1 MQKHFYTYC
10 ELKNWLSMELE
21 KKYDEKMLDDIVD
34 RGLIV
39 SLNREQIQYFIEKDI
54 YLCKKLLEQNYEISD
69 DIISFF
75 GFRMDVFFDIIKITD
90 GTFLKSLKGSEK
102 KRVPAYIR
110 NLLFMSENKTYEKTN
125 EKVFNLSECTVVS
138 DNLFVIH
145 YLDEVKKREGLYTE
159 FENNDFANTSTY
171 MGIKKN
177 IIDFVMESIIIHS
190 NPEGVFVDLMC
201 GSGYVANIFSKLG
214 TTYASDSQ
222 LFCTLLAKVQGNG
235 ISVNW
240 ALEALTQIYSD
251 YLYNMEK
258 LKDLFGEGIITENSI
273 FHMDLSN
280 KNKILDL
287 YTQFVNNTELYSS
300 TDNTS
305 KHIQLLIDQRKQ
317 NHKLFPYCLF
327 ATYFS
332 NIYFGME
339 QSFQIDSIRYAIEQF
354 EDKQLQDWMTGVLI
368 ITVSVVASNYGGH
381 FAQPKKNDQE
391 NLESILDQRKKS
403 VWLEF
408 SKRLMAVA
416 EESEKRKAPIHIIP
430 GPWQDALEFLKARNI
445 RNALVYVDA
454 PYKRDDYSRYYHVLE
469 TLARYDYPDSEHKSR
484 TRSISKGERFRSEF
498 STRNVGKVE
507 NQFVFLITEILR
519 NNYVCAWSYSN
530 NGSADM
536 MRVIEGVL
544 EKKSCDIYIY
554 AVEHRHVSQGKKRK
568 ESVSNKTVEY
578 CIVFRSGGADNF
590 WT

>member
-110 NLLFMSENKTYEKTN
+110 NLLFMSENRTYEKTN

-368 ITVSVVASNYGGH
+368 ITASVVASNYGGH

-408 SKRLMAVA
+408 SRRLMAVA
-416 EESEKRKAPIHIIP
+416 EESEKRKEPIHIIP
-430 GPWQDALEFLKARNI
+430 GPWQDALAFLKARNI

-544 EKKSCDIYIY
+544 EKKSCDIYML
-554 AVEHRHVSQGKKRK
+554 
-568 ESVSNKTVEY
+568 
-578 CIVFRSGGADNF
+578 
-590 WT
+590 

>member
-54 YLCKKLLEQNYEISD
+54 YLCKKLLERNYEISD

-416 EESEKRKAPIHIIP
+416 EESEKRKEPIHIIP

>member
-110 NLLFMSENKTYEKTN
+110 ILLFMSENRTYEKTN

-368 ITVSVVASNYGGH
+368 ITASVVASNYGGH

-408 SKRLMAVA
+408 SRRLMAVA
-416 EESEKRKAPIHIIP
+416 EESEKRKEPIHIIP
-430 GPWQDALEFLKARNI
+430 GPWQDALAFLKARNI

>member
-110 NLLFMSENKTYEKTN
+110 NLLFMSENRTYEKTN

-177 IIDFVMESIIIHS
+177 IINFVMESIIIHS

-368 ITVSVVASNYGGH
+368 ITASVVASNYGGH

-408 SKRLMAVA
+408 SRRLMAVA
-416 EESEKRKAPIHIIP
+416 EESEKRKEPIHIIP
-430 GPWQDALEFLKARNI
+430 GPWQDALAFLKARNI

>member
-1 MQKHFYTYC
+1 
-10 ELKNWLSMELE
+10 MELE

-110 NLLFMSENKTYEKTN
+110 NLLFMSENRTYEKTN

-368 ITVSVVASNYGGH
+368 ITASVVASNYGGH

-408 SKRLMAVA
+408 SRRLMAVA
-416 EESEKRKAPIHIIP
+416 EESEKRKEPIHIIP
-430 GPWQDALEFLKARNI
+430 GPWQDALAFLKARNI

>member
-416 EESEKRKAPIHIIP
+416 EESEKRKEPIHIIP

-578 CIVFRSGGADNF
+578 CIVFRSGGANNF

>member
-305 KHIQLLIDQRKQ
+305 KHIQLLIDQRKH

-416 EESEKRKAPIHIIP
+416 EESEKRKEPIHIIP

>member
-1 MQKHFYTYC
+1 
-10 ELKNWLSMELE
+10 MELE

-416 EESEKRKAPIHIIP
+416 EESEKRKEPIHIIP

>member
-1 MQKHFYTYC
+1 
-10 ELKNWLSMELE
+10 
-21 KKYDEKMLDDIVD
+21 MLDDIVD

-416 EESEKRKAPIHIIP
+416 EESEKRKEPIHIIP

>member
-416 EESEKRKAPIHIIP
+416 EESEKRKEPIHIIQ

>member
-416 EESEKRKAPIHIIP
+416 EESEKRKEPIHIIP

>member
-1 MQKHFYTYC
+1 MQKYFYTYC

-21 KKYDEKMLDDIVD
+21 KKYDEEILDDIVD

-39 SLNREQIQYFIEKDI
+39 SLNREQTQYFIEKDV
-54 YLCKKLLEQNYEISD
+54 YLCKKLLEQNYKISD
-69 DIISFF
+69 EIISFF
-75 GFRMDVFFDIIKITD
+75 GFRMDVFFDITKITD
-90 GTFLKSLKGSEK
+90 GTFLKTHKGTEK

-110 NLLFMSENKTYEKTN
+110 NLLFLSENKIYEKTD
-125 EKVFNLSECTVVS
+125 EKTFNLPECTVVS

-145 YLDEVKKREGLYTE
+145 YLDDVKNREGLYTE

-177 IIDFVMESIIIHS
+177 IIDFVMESIIIHY
-190 NPEGVFVDLMC
+190 NPESVFVDLMC
-201 GSGYVANIFSKLG
+201 GSGSVANIFSKFG

-222 LFCTLLAKVQGNG
+222 LFCTLLAKVQGKG
-235 ISVNW
+235 ISVNR
-240 ALEALTQIYSD
+240 ALEALTQIYYD

-258 LKDLFGEGIITENSI
+258 LKDLFGESIITENNI

-287 YTQFVNNTELYSS
+287 YTQFVNNTQLYSS

-305 KHIQLLIDQRKQ
+305 KQIQLLVDQRKQ
-317 NHKLFPYCLF
+317 NHKSFPYCLF
-327 ATYFS
+327 TTYFS

-368 ITVSVVASNYGGH
+368 ITASVVASNYGGH
-381 FAQPKKNDQE
+381 FAQPKKICQE

-408 SKRLMAVA
+408 SRRLMAIA
-416 EESEKRKAPIHIIP
+416 EESEKRKNSIHIIP
-430 GPWQDALEFLKARNI
+430 GPWQDALAFLKARNI
-445 RNALVYVDA
+445 GNALVYVDA

-469 TLARYDYPDSEHKSR
+469 TLARYDYPDSEYKSR

-507 NQFVFLITEILR
+507 NQFVFLITEVSK

-544 EKKSCDIYIY
+544 ENKSCNVYIY
-554 AVEHRHVSQGKKRK
+554 AVEHRHMSQGKKRK
-568 ESVSNKTVEY
+568 ERVRGKTVEY
-578 CIVFRSGGADNF
+578 CIVFKAAV
-590 WT
+590 

>member
-1 MQKHFYTYC
+1 M
-10 ELKNWLSMELE
+10 
-21 KKYDEKMLDDIVD
+21 
-34 RGLIV
+34 
-39 SLNREQIQYFIEKDI
+39 
-54 YLCKKLLEQNYEISD
+54 
-69 DIISFF
+69 
-75 GFRMDVFFDIIKITD
+75 
-90 GTFLKSLKGSEK
+90 
-102 KRVPAYIR
+102 
-110 NLLFMSENKTYEKTN
+110 
-125 EKVFNLSECTVVS
+125 
-138 DNLFVIH
+138 
-145 YLDEVKKREGLYTE
+145 YTE

-368 ITVSVVASNYGGH
+368 ITASVVASNYGGH

-408 SKRLMAVA
+408 SRRLMAVA
-416 EESEKRKAPIHIIP
+416 EESEKRKEPIHIIP
-430 GPWQDALEFLKARNI
+430 GPWQDALAFLKARNI

>member
-1 MQKHFYTYC
+1 
-10 ELKNWLSMELE
+10 
-21 KKYDEKMLDDIVD
+21 
-34 RGLIV
+34 
-39 SLNREQIQYFIEKDI
+39 
-54 YLCKKLLEQNYEISD
+54 
-69 DIISFF
+69 
-75 GFRMDVFFDIIKITD
+75 
-90 GTFLKSLKGSEK
+90 
-102 KRVPAYIR
+102 
-110 NLLFMSENKTYEKTN
+110 MSENKTYEKTN

-273 FHMDLSN
+273 FTWIFRI

-416 EESEKRKAPIHIIP
+416 EESEKRKEPIHIIP

>member
-110 NLLFMSENKTYEKTN
+110 NLLFMSENRTYEKTN

-368 ITVSVVASNYGGH
+368 ITASVVASNYGGH

-408 SKRLMAVA
+408 SRRLMAVA
-416 EESEKRKAPIHIIP
+416 EESEKRKEPIHIIP
-430 GPWQDALEFLKARNI
+430 GPWQDALAFLKARNI

>member
-69 DIISFF
+69 EYYFF
-75 GFRMDVFFDIIKITD
+75 LCFRMDVFFDIIKITD

-416 EESEKRKAPIHIIP
+416 EESEKRKEPIHIIP

>member
-416 EESEKRKAPIHIIP
+416 EESEKRKEPIHIIP

-544 EKKSCDIYIY
+544 EKKSCDIYICC
-554 AVEHRHVSQGKKRK
+554 R
-568 ESVSNKTVEY
+568 T
-578 CIVFRSGGADNF
+578 
-590 WT
+590 

>member
-1 MQKHFYTYC
+1 
-10 ELKNWLSMELE
+10 
-21 KKYDEKMLDDIVD
+21 
-34 RGLIV
+34 
-39 SLNREQIQYFIEKDI
+39 
-54 YLCKKLLEQNYEISD
+54 
-69 DIISFF
+69 
-75 GFRMDVFFDIIKITD
+75 
-90 GTFLKSLKGSEK
+90 
-102 KRVPAYIR
+102 
-110 NLLFMSENKTYEKTN
+110 
-125 EKVFNLSECTVVS
+125 
-138 DNLFVIH
+138 
-145 YLDEVKKREGLYTE
+145 
-159 FENNDFANTSTY
+159 
-171 MGIKKN
+171 
-177 IIDFVMESIIIHS
+177 
-190 NPEGVFVDLMC
+190 
-201 GSGYVANIFSKLG
+201 
-214 TTYASDSQ
+214 
-222 LFCTLLAKVQGNG
+222 
-235 ISVNW
+235 
-240 ALEALTQIYSD
+240 
-251 YLYNMEK
+251 
-258 LKDLFGEGIITENSI
+258 
-273 FHMDLSN
+273 
-280 KNKILDL
+280 
-287 YTQFVNNTELYSS
+287 
-300 TDNTS
+300 
-305 KHIQLLIDQRKQ
+305 
-317 NHKLFPYCLF
+317 
-327 ATYFS
+327 
-332 NIYFGME
+332 
-339 QSFQIDSIRYAIEQF
+339 
-354 EDKQLQDWMTGVLI
+354 MTGVLI

-381 FAQPKKNDQE
+381 LAQPKKNDQE

-416 EESEKRKAPIHIIP
+416 EESEKRKEPIHIIP

-498 STRNVGKVE
+498 STRNIGKVE

>member
-1 MQKHFYTYC
+1 MQKYFYTYC

-368 ITVSVVASNYGGH
+368 ITASVVASNYGGH

-408 SKRLMAVA
+408 SRRLMAVA
-416 EESEKRKAPIHIIP
+416 EESEKRKEPIHIIP
-430 GPWQDALEFLKARNI
+430 GPWQDALAFLKARNI

-554 AVEHRHVSQGKKRK
+554 AVEHRHASQGKKRK

-578 CIVFRSGGADNF
+578 CIVFRSGGVDNF